1 MIEDGDR
8 EMIRGR
14 IQEGRRKVGHRS
26 EESRRQVGGISLK
39 WAFGW
44 NAESGILEP
53 GFKEFGIQTV
63 FKQKN
68 ISRTSELQ
76 SYFRSAK
83 LQKYS
88 DI

>member
-14 IQEGRRKVGHRS
+14 IQAGRRQVGGRS
-26 EESRRQVGGISLK
+26 EDGRRQVGGISLK

-44 NAESGILEP
+44 NAEFVILEP
-53 GFKEFGIQTV
+53 GFNEFGIQTV

-68 ISRTSELQ
+68 
-76 SYFRSAK
+76 YK
-83 LQKYS
+83 
-88 DI
+88 